1 MLIGLEGFGDARF
14 WPITTD
20 NATTFETG
28 TMVPF
33 VGERGLT
40 KDDTEREYSI
50 PGNNKIYKTG
60 TDFAYQD
67 LELEINELD
76 LQTLA
81 QLRGGTY
88 TAGSKLYQRKRSDKA
103 IQFVFAYSAPLVDGG
118 FRMFMHMNCVVMS
131 VKADLKTKDPNTG
144 KEINTYKV
152 KIRNTYR
159 TADEMIEQIEDGA
172 DTTWLNT
179 VDQLPV
185 DGGGE

>member
-1 MLIGLEGFGDARF
+1 MSKIALEGFGDARL

-20 NATTFETG
+20 DATTFVTG
-28 TMVPF
+28 TMVQF
-33 VGERGLT
+33 VGARNLT
-40 KDDTEREYSI
+40 KDDTEREYAI
-50 PGNNKIYKTG
+50 PGDNVIYATG

-67 LELEINELD
+67 MELEINELD
-76 LQTLA
+76 LQTLS

-88 TAGSKLYQRKRSDKA
+88 TEATKLYQRKKGDKA
-103 IQFVFAYSAPLVDGG
+103 IPFAFGYSAPLVDGG
-118 FRMFMHMNCVVMS
+118 FRMWKHMNCILMS

-159 TADEMIEQIEDGA
+159 TADEMIEQIEDGE
-172 DTTWLNT
+172 DNTWLNT

-185 DGGGE
+185 GG